1 MTTEGGAC
9 CSPCKAA
16 YRWGITVMQKN
27 ALIVEDD
34 KDTAAALG
42 RVMQALNFSVELA
55 STLEGARKRMES
67 QPPDL
72 VLLDLSLPDGNG
84 LEFMLE
90 MRDKHPSRFVVIT
103 GDTSQQAAIESLRA
117 EADDF
122 LVKPVSLSQ
131 LRTTISRSVAKQEEQ
146 PQKDATTEVAI
157 NELDEKAI
165 VDALVGKTFWHLEKD
180 LLLATL
186 ERLDGDK
193 EAAARTLG
201 ISLKTL
207 YNRLHAYS

>member
-1 MTTEGGAC
+1 M
-9 CSPCKAA
+9 K
-16 YRWGITVMQKN
+16 KN

-42 RVMQALNFSVELA
+42 RVLQALDFSVELA
-55 STLEGARKRMES
+55 ATIEGARQRMET

-90 MRDKHPSRFVVIT
+90 MRTKHKSRFVVIT

-122 LVKPVSLSQ
+122 LVKPVALSD
-131 LRTTISRSVAKQEEQ
+131 LKNTISRSIAKNDEQ
-146 PQKDATTEVAI
+146 GESPTVPTKDAIT
-157 NELDEKAI
+157 DEKAI
-165 VDALVGKTFWHLEKD
+165 IDALVGKTFWHLEKD

-186 ERLDGDK
+186 DRLDGDK
-193 EAAARTLG
+193 QATATTLG